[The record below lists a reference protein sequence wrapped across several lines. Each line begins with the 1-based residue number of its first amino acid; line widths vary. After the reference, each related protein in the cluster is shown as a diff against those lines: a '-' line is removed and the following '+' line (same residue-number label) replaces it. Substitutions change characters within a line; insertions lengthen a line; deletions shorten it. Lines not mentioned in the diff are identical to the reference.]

1 MFMSM
6 VWMFL
11 LVSAH
16 IVVGEKRPG
25 YNDNNNNNNGGFNPG
40 QGRGGLQCY
49 QCDIGPRLTD
59 KMCDA
64 SQVVSC
70 NSDQWCVKI
79 TDNSGG
85 IERDCISAPSNRED
99 HCVKSVDS
107 QSSTCYC
114 NSYLCNSSSLAMVI

>member
-1 MFMSM
+1 MSLL
-6 VWMFL
+6 WMFL

-16 IVVGEKRPG
+16 VVAGGKRPG
-25 YNDNNNNNNGGFNPG
+25 NNNNNNNNNNNGGFNPG

-49 QCDIGPRLTD
+49 QCDIGPRKTD

-64 SQVVSC
+64 SQVVTC

-85 IERDCISAPSNRED
+85 IERDCMSAPSSHED
-99 HCVKSVDS
+99 HCVKSV
-107 QSSTCYC
+107 
-114 NSYLCNSSSLAMVI
+114 